1 MVSSAS
7 LGFPIHGSI
16 DTFPYI
22 PYNLYLSSLLD
33 AVSGMMA
40 SSNDDIDYEGI
51 GEDRSIRV
59 GSDRCFR
66 DYSPGDTVLSLSDDG
81 RAM

>member
-1 MVSSAS
+1 MDS
-7 LGFPIHGSI
+7 PE
-16 DTFPYI
+16 DE
-22 PYNLYLSSLLD
+22 
-33 AVSGMMA
+33 
-40 SSNDDIDYEGI
+40 IDYVGI

-66 DYSPGDTVLSLSDDG
+66 DYSPGDTILSLSDDG